1 MAAGEAAHSGS
12 DNGVVTREARPQ
24 AAELGLAAAGEEA
37 WIEVIRQMDR
47 VYAELLESQV
57 QLERKNEE
65 LEAAQDFIASVMEA
79 MSDLMIVCDTDGVI
93 QQVNAALERLTGLGK
108 EALVGRPLTDILCGE
123 DEETQARF
131 TRHLAARQGFSDCE
145 VLVRTGEGE
154 PVPISINCSPRR
166 DHRNRLVGLVLIG
179 RPMGELQRAY
189 RELDAALK
197 NFETA
202 QKHLVSSEKMAALGR
217 LVAGVAH
224 ELNNPISFIFGN
236 MHALKSYGEKI
247 TRYLDATA
255 GEMTPGEMRRLR
267 EELGMDRIARD
278 IGPLVEGTLEGAERV
293 SEIVQDLRRFS
304 GTRKEPKEEFALRP
318 VIETAVSWVLRGAR
332 HRPAVTIEI
341 PDELRLRAKRGYLHQ
356 IVVNLVQNAIDALD
370 GRRGGRI
377 RIGAVS
383 EDGGL
388 CISVEDNGP
397 GIAADHMGKVFE
409 PFFTTK
415 PVGQGTGLGLYV
427 SYRMADEIGAS
438 LSVRDCAGGGA
449 CFTLCFTA
457 DEEGAATGAKAERV
471 PARPGMAKEGA

>member
-1 MAAGEAAHSGS
+1 
-12 DNGVVTREARPQ
+12 
-24 AAELGLAAAGEEA
+24 
-37 WIEVIRQMDR
+37 
-47 VYAELLESQV
+47 
-57 QLERKNEE
+57 
-65 LEAAQDFIASVMEA
+65 MEA

-93 QQVNAALERLTGLGK
+93 QQVNAALERLTGLGR

-123 DEETQARF
+123 NEETQARF

-166 DHRNRLVGLVLIG
+166 DHRNRLVGMVLIG

-255 GEMTPGEMRRLR
+255 GDMTPGEMRRLR
-267 EELGMDRIARD
+267 EKLGMDRIARD

-293 SEIVQDLRRFS
+293 SEIVQDLRR
-304 GTRKEPKEEFALRP
+304 
-318 VIETAVSWVLRGAR
+318 
-332 HRPAVTIEI
+332 
-341 PDELRLRAKRGYLHQ
+341 
-356 IVVNLVQNAIDALD
+356 
-370 GRRGGRI
+370 GGRI
-377 RIGAVS
+377 RIGAVR

-415 PVGQGTGLGLYV
+415 PVGHGTGLGLYV
-427 SYRMADEIGAS
+427 SYRMADEIGAG

-449 CFTLCFTA
+449 CFTLCFPG
-457 DEEGAATGAKAERV
+457 DESAATGARAEGA
-471 PARPGMAKEGA
+471 PARQGPAKEGA